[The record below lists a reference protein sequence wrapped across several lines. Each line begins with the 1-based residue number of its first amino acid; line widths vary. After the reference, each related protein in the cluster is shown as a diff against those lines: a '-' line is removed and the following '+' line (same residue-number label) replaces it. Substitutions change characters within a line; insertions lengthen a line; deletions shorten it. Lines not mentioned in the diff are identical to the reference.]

1 MKTARS
7 GSSPI
12 PSTSRS
18 ASKLC
23 SWRPKALRSARRVDQ
38 ARGARSSQTII
49 PAQVPKTGRPASWWA
64 RIAGSSPAASIPL
77 RDRRALAAGDD
88 QAVEAVEVLGPAD
101 LAGLGAE
108 LAQHLQVG
116 FEAALDG

>member
-23 SWRPKALRSARRVDQ
+23 SWRPKALRSAVASISPRCS
-38 ARGARSSQTII
+38 SSQTII
-49 PAQVPKTGRPASWWA
+49 PAQVPRIGRPASWWA
-64 RIAGSSPAASIPL
+64 RIAGSSPAAAIPF
-77 RDRRALAAGDD
+77 AI
-88 QAVEAVEVLGPAD
+88 VVLSPPGMTRPSRPSRSSGTRTS
-101 LAGLGAE
+101 LGLGAE

-116 FEAALDG
+116 LEPALDG

>member
-23 SWRPKALRSARRVDQ
+23 SWRPKALRRAVASMKPRCSA
-38 ARGARSSQTII
+38 SQTII
-49 PAQVPKTGRPASWWA
+49 PAQVPRIGRPASWWA
-64 RIAGSSPAASIPL
+64 RIAGSSPADSIPL
-77 RDRRALAAGDD
+77 PIVVLSPPGMTRPSRPSRSAGVRTSRGSAPSWRRMLGVGLEVAL
-88 QAVEAVEVLGPAD
+88 QR
-101 LAGLGAE
+101 
-108 LAQHLQVG
+108 
-116 FEAALDG
+116 